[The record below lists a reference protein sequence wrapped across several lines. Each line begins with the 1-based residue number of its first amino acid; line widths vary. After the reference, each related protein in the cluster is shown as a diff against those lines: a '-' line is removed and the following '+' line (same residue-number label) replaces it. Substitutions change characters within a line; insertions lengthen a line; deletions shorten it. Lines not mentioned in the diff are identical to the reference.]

1 MEYGNI
7 PGIEKPVSRLVQ
19 GTVYFNPSNQDEAFK
34 VYDSVYEHGINTFDT
49 AHGYGS
55 GGCEKTLGAW
65 INSRGLRD
73 EIVVLDKGAHPYHGR
88 NRVTPEDIT
97 SDINDSLERLGTDY
111 IDLYVL
117 HRDDENVPVG
127 PIVSVLN
134 EHLNAG
140 RIHAFGGSNWS
151 YQRLNAAN
159 DYAAQTNQTPFVVSS
174 PHFSVAEM
182 VKPAWDGCIS
192 IAGEQGKAARDWY
205 AAHDLSVFTW
215 ASLSGGFMTGRFRRD
230 NLDSFDAYSDGVV
243 LHAYCYEDNFR
254 RLDRAE
260 ALSAHKGITTAQLS
274 LAYVLSHPLKVY
286 ALVGAITPEQVAEN
300 VAAFDYAVSDAER
313 AWLDLQTDEQ
323 PF

>member
-1 MEYGNI
+1 MEYGKI
-7 PGIEKPVSRLVQ
+7 PGIEKSVSRLVQ
-19 GTVYFNPSNQDEAFK
+19 GTVPFMLRNQDDAFV
-34 VYDSVYEHGINTFDT
+34 VYDSVFEHGINTFDT
-49 AHGYGS
+49 AHGYGK
-55 GGCEKTLGAW
+55 GECEQTLGAW

-73 EIVVLDKGAHPYHGR
+73 QIVILDKGAHPYNGR

-97 SDINDSLERLGTDY
+97 SDIEDSLERLGTDY

-117 HRDDENVPVG
+117 HRDDENVPVA
-127 PIVSVLN
+127 PIVTVLN
-134 EHLNAG
+134 EHLKAG

-151 YQRLNAAN
+151 YQRLKAAN

-182 VKPAWDGCIS
+182 VKPAWEGCIS
-192 IAGEQGKAARDWY
+192 IAGDQGAAAREWY
-205 AAHDLSVFTW
+205 AEHDITVFTW

-230 NLDSFDAYSDGVV
+230 NLGTFSEYADEVV

-260 ALSAHKGITTAQLS
+260 ALAAYKGISITQLA
-274 LAYVLSHPLKVY
+274 LAYVLSHPLKVH
-286 ALVGAITPEQVAEN
+286 ALVGAMTTAEVAEN
-300 VAAFDYAVSDAER
+300 ITAFDHAVSDTER
-313 AWLDLQTDEQ
+313 AWLELQTDEQ